1 MLRPLSAQVPDF
13 AGPKP
18 NRDDGQDNPTIK
30 SGDDHEV
37 KALAGAEFDPQS
49 PFNT

>member
-1 MLRPLSAQVPDF
+1 MLRLLSAQVPDF

-18 NRDDGQDNPTIK
+18 KRYDGQDNPTK

-37 KALAGAEFDPQS
+37 KALAGAGFDPQS
-49 PFNT
+49 PFNI